1 MINANDGLLLYYGY
15 GLYGAVKYMQAT
27 PGYWNNSKLFATKVV
42 VPFRADLD
50 LLHKAKA
57 R

>member
-50 LLHKAKA
+50 LLYKAKA